1 MSKIVVLWI
10 SAYNN
15 IMLCPTNL
23 KDIFSSKNESCKIN
37 YEINDLKKQEWWNG
51 LNVSYN
57 LALLWVDSIL
67 LSVIWNDFDFT
78 DFCKKEIDLSLVL
91 KSNNLLTSRFYITY
105 DQNETKLSSFFMWAT
120 SIWEDLILSDFSD
133 IKIFYV
139 WAFHINSMLS
149 NLEKAKSFWV
159 KTVFS
164 PWFIFYSMTKDA
176 IIDAFENTDIF
187 IISSLDYEYV
197 KQKAEI
203 NDEKMISF
211 FDNLIITYGING
223 SKIFDRNYHMTE
235 IPGVA
240 NPDFIDDVWVS
251 DAFKA
256 GILKWLDL
264 WYDIKTWTQIWAV
277 LASIS
282 TSSSGSQNHK
292 IDWEK
297 FGELYADTF
306 WKNI

>member
-1 MSKIVVLWI
+1 MSKIAVLWI

-15 IMLCPTNL
+15 IMLCPIDL
-23 KDIFSSKNESCKIN
+23 KDIFSKNESCKIN

-51 LNVSYN
+51 LNVAYN
-57 LALLWVDSIL
+57 LALLWTDSVL
-67 LSVIWNDFDFT
+67 LSVIWNDFNFT

-120 SIWEDLILSDFSD
+120 SIWEDLVLSDFSD

-149 NLEKAKSFWV
+149 NLEKAKSFWI

-164 PWFIFYSMTKDA
+164 PWFIFYSMTKEA
-176 IIDAFENTDIF
+176 IKDAFINTDIL
-187 IISSLDYEYV
+187 IINSVDYDYV
-197 KQKAEI
+197 KQKAEL
-203 NDEKMISF
+203 NDEDMISF
-211 FDNLIITYGING
+211 FDNLIITYDING

-235 IPGVA
+235 VA
-240 NPDFIDDVWVS
+240 WVSNPDFLDDVWVS

-256 GILKWLDL
+256 WILKWLNDG
-264 WYDIKTWTQIWAV
+264 YDIKTRTQIWAV
-277 LASIS
+277 MASIS
-282 TSSSGSQNHK
+282 TASSGSQNHN
-292 IDWEK
+292 INWEQ
-297 FGELYADTF
+297 FGELYSDTF
-306 WKNI
+306 WTKL